1 MAATIE
7 ESIGRIGFLITDLVR
22 DLPTPEY
29 KDLLF
34 MRMYMHVT
42 SFHSPDDAF
51 NEKALQ
57 LSVEEIEQL
66 AMRFQV
72 EVAHNKEQRNLTVKN
87 RDTIKDLCRRIFV
100 GLGIPTTQT
109 SGKAGKE
116 AKTKQFMSFCDAAI
130 AELGE
135 KTNARMQGIE
145 GYRFDRANVGG
156 RIFRSSKSTVLER
169 WLDLKRQYEH
179 TLTLKNEED
188 RRLEQYTIMAVHL
201 GVFNLDKKKMID
213 AVEDIKRAEWVAENY
228 PDGTELTHDACSEC
242 STWFVGEY
250 RCSCGNRR
258 MYLQVE
264 GNAVNGYYAY
274 GMAD

>member
-1 MAATIE
+1 MTATIE
-7 ESIGRIGFLITDLVR
+7 ESVGRIGFLITDLVR
-22 DLPTPEY
+22 ELPTPEY

-34 MRMYMHVT
+34 MRMYMHST
-42 SFHSPDDAF
+42 SFHAPDDAL

-57 LSVEEIEQL
+57 LSVDEIGQL
-66 AMRFQV
+66 AARFAA
-72 EVAHNKEQRNLTVKN
+72 EVAHNKNERALAAKN
-87 RDTIKDLCRRIFV
+87 RDAIKDLCRRIFV

-109 SGKAGKE
+109 SGKARKE
-116 AKTKQFMSFCDAAI
+116 VKTKQFMNFCDAAI
-130 AELGE
+130 AELGK
-135 KTNARMQGIE
+135 KTNGQMQSVE

-156 RIFRSSKSTVLER
+156 RLFRSNKNTVLEC

-179 TLTLKNEED
+179 TLTLKSNED

-201 GVFNLDKKKMID
+201 GVFNLDKKKMIN
-213 AVEDIKRAEWVAENY
+213 AVEEIKLAEWVAENY
-228 PDGTELTHDACSEC
+228 PDGKEVDHSCCSEC
-242 STWFVGEY
+242 STWFVGER

-264 GNAVNGYYAY
+264 GNAIDGYYAY